1 MLYWVLLDLITTKKM
16 NKEYMMNVVKGTL
29 ALEGIELSEQSI
41 ENLDQY
47 ASGEKS
53 FDELLSEI
61 KEKYNHN
68 ENKSRGNK
76 TTSINNS
83 VASARMEGLDPTPE
97 DIELIKQF
105 VEHKIT
111 KDEFIEIILKQVK
124 EESNDES
131 I

>member
-1 MLYWVLLDLITTKKM
+1 MLYWVLPDLTTTKKM
-16 NKEYMMNVVKGTL
+16 NK
-29 ALEGIELSEQSI
+29 S
-41 ENLDQY
+41 
-47 ASGEKS
+47 
-53 FDELLSEI
+53 
-61 KEKYNHN
+61 HN
-68 ENKSRGNK
+68 NK
-76 TTSINNS
+76 TMSIDNA

-111 KDEFIEIILKQVK
+111 KEELIEIILKQAK

>member
-1 MLYWVLLDLITTKKM
+1 M
-16 NKEYMMNVVKGTL
+16 NKEYMMNVIRGTL

-97 DIELIKQF
+97 DIELIKRF

>member
-1 MLYWVLLDLITTKKM
+1 M
-16 NKEYMMNVVKGTL
+16 NKEYMLNVVKGTL

-68 ENKSRGNK
+68 ENKLHDNK
-76 TTSINNS
+76 TMSIQNSINNA
-83 VASARMEGLDPTPE
+83 VASARMEGLDPTLE
-97 DIELIKQF
+97 DIELIKRF

-111 KDEFIEIILKQVK
+111 KEEFIEIILKQVK
-124 EESNDES
+124 EESSDEGF
-131 I
+131 

>member
-1 MLYWVLLDLITTKKM
+1 MKKM
-16 NKEYMMNVVKGTL
+16 NKEYMMNVIRGTL
-29 ALEGIELSEQSI
+29 ALEGIELSEQSM
-41 ENLDQY
+41 ENFDQY
-47 ASGEKS
+47 TSGEKS

-61 KEKYNHN
+61 KERYNHN
-68 ENKSRGNK
+68 ENKLQDNK
-76 TTSINNS
+76 TMSIQNSINNA
-83 VASARMEGLDPTPE
+83 VASARMEGLDPTLE
-97 DIELIKQF
+97 DIELIKRF